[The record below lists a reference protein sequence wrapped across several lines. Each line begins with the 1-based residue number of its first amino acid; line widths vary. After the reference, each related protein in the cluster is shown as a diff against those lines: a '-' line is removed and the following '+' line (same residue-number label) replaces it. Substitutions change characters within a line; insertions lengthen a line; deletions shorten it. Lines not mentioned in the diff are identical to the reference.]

1 MFGFRSKQNHR
12 IRLHISLY
20 TVPVNQSISCAFKFH
35 IVPTTATAI
44 ARPLSASKKN
54 GNGSASDVI
63 LPKKKPGESP
73 PQPPLDIV
81 QQKQSQSPCMC
92 KSNVTKECVC
102 VCYKDI

>member
-44 ARPLSASKKN
+44 ARPLSASKKTETE
-54 GNGSASDVI
+54 V
-63 LPKKKPGESP
+63 P
-73 PQPPLDIV
+73 
-81 QQKQSQSPCMC
+81 
-92 KSNVTKECVC
+92 VT
-102 VCYKDI
+102 